1 MQINKYLNNHNNNNN
16 IRIITATTAITCVAH
31 QCTCTAWGSAQG
43 VNGTAV
49 GAWHLRG

>member
-1 MQINKYLNNHNNNNN
+1 MYNN
-16 IRIITATTAITCVAH
+16 IHKITAITASTYIAH
-31 QCTCTAWGSAQG
+31 NCMGHGTG